1 MNKFKFLVIC
11 LALFVP
17 TFVSVANAAGIKDH
31 VDRFE
36 FGLYAGVGFYVGQED
51 PLGTEQFNRVM
62 SYDALGFGEKP
73 TLRWPG
79 IETFGFSF
87 GYRID
92 TRWHV
97 KLQTTRQRLCF
108 AEYANN
114 EPKTRNVYYNAM
126 WHLDAMAECNILPL
140 GNVMTPIQGIY
151 NVVPFVG
158 FGIGITMYNEEAT
171 LRKVYGY
178 QGPGK
183 KGSVGTFY
191 PRVGSSNELT
201 TEGSVWT
208 PAEVGVGVYFP
219 VSVGVKWRVNDNVQL
234 KGTFQYQ
241 LYLTPNSNIEGGSYN
256 SKYAQ
261 DRPTFDQLNKKFG
274 NNHDCLFSLSAIFN
288 FGKWYED
295 RLIRY

>member
-1 MNKFKFLVIC
+1 
-11 LALFVP
+11 
-17 TFVSVANAAGIKDH
+17 
-31 VDRFE
+31 
-36 FGLYAGVGFYVGQED
+36 
-51 PLGTEQFNRVM
+51 M

-87 GYRID
+87 VYRID

-114 EPKTRNVYYNAM
+114 APKTRNVYYNAM

-140 GNVMTPIQGIY
+140 GNVLTPIQGIY

-256 SKYAQ
+256 AKYAQ

-288 FGKWYED
+288 FGQWLED